1 MMRISANTHVVLD
14 IEGTVTPVAFVHDI
28 LFPYAQRELSSF
40 LAAQKSTS
48 TVLHIIE
55 QVARDAGAPSFADW
69 CLHTWPSDS
78 AIEWLVEVLHS
89 WMAHDV
95 KHTGLK
101 ALQGL
106 IWERG
111 YKDGT
116 LKAPVFLDV
125 PPSLRAWIKLGIPV
139 SIYSS
144 GSIAA
149 QKLLFAY
156 TDSGDLTSL
165 FSHHFDT
172 TSGPKRDR
180 ESYRTIAATLGV
192 EPGRLLFFSDVPAEL
207 DAARDAGWKTV
218 LVVRPGNIPVE
229 TADHPQIHS
238 FAECEATSV

>member
-1 MMRISANTHVVLD
+1 
-14 IEGTVTPVAFVHDI
+14 
-28 LFPYAQRELSSF
+28 
-40 LAAQKSTS
+40 
-48 TVLHIIE
+48 
-55 QVARDAGAPSFADW
+55 
-69 CLHTWPSDS
+69 
-78 AIEWLVEVLHS
+78 
-89 WMAHDV
+89 MAHDV

-116 LKAPVFLDV
+116 LKAPVFPDV

-172 TSGPKRDR
+172 TSGTKRDK

-192 EPGRLLFFSDVPAEL
+192 ETGRLLFFSDVPAEL

-218 LVVRPGNIPVE
+218 LVVRPGNIQVE

-238 FAECEATSV
+238 FAECETTSV